1 MQIPY
6 ISRISVSELAVP
18 LVFKM
23 VLKIGILATALVF
36 TSSATLAGGVLSA
49 NKKVTTNTPKSNA
62 LPVLQKHATSVSNAS
77 GGNYT
82 VDWVVQYANTSGQ
95 TITNA
100 TVKDGAIS
108 TIIPGSLQ
116 QPAGWTGVTSS
127 GNTIATWTGAS
138 VPPFGVMAAPIVT
151 SGFSGMPAVSGKDGY
166 IPIPYNHSTGQ
177 RIYMFNHGPG
187 VNETGTLVNFQCAKA
202 SGGACVGWPKNAPAG
217 DSSGENFNSFSNLYE
232 EYAIVGSRLY
242 YAVNKASNFT
252 FGIACF
258 DLETETECGYTPLGK
273 IKATAL
279 AGNTSVKDV
288 SSTTLVTANLTRDA
302 ILLGPWLVNNE
313 LYFGDFN
320 GNVYCAKAGLTLST
334 CMGGTYYLPTST
346 IQLTTPVYD
355 KTYKYGSTSYAHNQY
370 IMGRVVGNKLYF
382 ATSTRVKHPV
392 TNLPADEGWAYINC
406 LNATTKTAC
415 WAGGLPTKGDGV
427 HNYKLGRNGGALSL
441 TNNPANNFIYYDA
454 GGNAKALCQ
463 YTEASTNSAATTNTI
478 NSKQCFDLT
487 TGASF
492 ASGGAMAFT
501 LAPPRLG
508 YGTEVHIGTRT
519 YIPDYAN
526 DNVHCWDWATSTA
539 CDSSS
544 KKYFAKSTSSAE
556 NYALNVDTNGCVW
569 AYGNLGVLWNFDP
582 NNLDKDGV
590 AKPCGGSGNF
600 TQTFQPLTYC
610 SGAKP
615 FHWLSVAVT
624 GAPIT
629 NYTAFTINVLHPTSN
644 AVLLTQNLM
653 PAGPMLVDISSLD
666 AQTLSQ
672 PLKIEVVYTP
682 KPNVHDK
689 PILEVHYDGP
699 PMEFCFK
706 SEHKCDQGPITNKVS
721 TEFPD
726 NQSARAS
733 FGGQSNA
740 KAKLYTAQ
748 ANAPTAPGC
757 PSTCGTAGQPLCPL
771 CDCLGNPVPVCGTPG
786 QPPCPKCGQVG
797 QPPCPACGQAG
808 QPLCPDCTATPAN
821 GGGTVTPKNASQP
834 RSSATNSSIYK

>member
-1 MQIPY
+1 MHINALLSDVLARAYQF
-6 ISRISVSELAVP
+6 SSSLFALALTLTLVSNAALAD
-18 LVFKM
+18 
-23 VLKIGILATALVF
+23 
-36 TSSATLAGGVLSA
+36 GVLVA
-49 NKKVTTNTPKSNA
+49 NKPAQKYSTKNSAQTGGTNS

-100 TVKDGAIS
+100 TVKDGPIS

-116 QPAGWTGVTSS
+116 QPAGWTGATSAS
-127 GNTIATWTGAS
+127 NTMATWTGAS
-138 VPPFGVMAAPIVT
+138 VPPFGVMTAPIAA
-151 SGFSGMPAVSGKDGY
+151 SGFGGMPALKGQDGY

-177 RIYMFNHGPG
+177 RIYMFNHGPN
-187 VNETGTLVNFQCAKA
+187 VSNNFQCAKA
-202 SGGACVGWPKNAPAG
+202 SGGACAGWPKPAPIG
-217 DSSGENFNSFSNLYE
+217 DSSGDKFNSFSNLYE
-232 EYAIVGSRLY
+232 QYAIVGSRIY
-242 YAVNKASNFT
+242 YAVNKTSNFT
-252 FGIACF
+252 FGVACF
-258 DLETETECGYTPLGK
+258 DLEAEIECGYTPLGK
-273 IKATAL
+273 TKANSL
-279 AGNTSVKDV
+279 LGNTSIKDV
-288 SSTTLVTANLTRDA
+288 SSTTLTTANLTKEA

-320 GNVYCAKAGLTLST
+320 GNVYCATVGSTLST
-334 CMGGTYYLPTST
+334 CVGGTYYLPTST
-346 IQLTTPVYD
+346 IQLSTPTYD
-355 KTYKYGSTSYAHNQY
+355 NSYKYGNVPYGHNQY
-370 IMGRVVGNKLYF
+370 IMGRVVGSKLYF

-392 TNLPADEGWAYINC
+392 TNLLADEGFSYINC
-406 LNATTKTAC
+406 LNTSTKTAC
-415 WAGGLPTKGDGV
+415 WTGGSPTKGNGIY
-427 HNYKLGRNGGALSL
+427 NYKLGRNGGALSL
-441 TNNPANNFIYYDA
+441 TNSPANNFIYYDA

-463 YTEASTNSAATTNTI
+463 YTEASTNSAAITNTI
-478 NSKQCFDLT
+478 NSKQCFDLS

-492 ASGGAMAFT
+492 SPGGAMVFSP
-501 LAPPRLG
+501 APPVLG

-519 YIPDYAN
+519 YIPDYARE
-526 DNVHCWDWATSTA
+526 NVHCWDWASNTN
-539 CDSSS
+539 CDSSA

-556 NYALNVDTNGCVW
+556 NYALNVDTDGCVW
-569 AYGNLGVLWNFDP
+569 AYGNAGVLWNFAP

-629 NYTAFTINVLHPTSN
+629 NYTKFIIKVIDSSN
-644 AVLLTQNLM
+644 NSTLLTKDLM

-672 PLKIEVVYTP
+672 PLKIEIEYSP
-682 KPNVHDK
+682 KPNVNDK
-689 PILEVHYDGP
+689 PTLEVRYDAP

-706 SEHKCDQGPITNKVS
+706 SEHKCEQGQITNNVS
-721 TEFPD
+721 TEID
-726 NQSARAS
+726 QTQNARTT
-733 FGGQSNA
+733 FGRST

-748 ANAPTAPGC
+748 ATAPAAPGC
-757 PSTCGTAGQPLCPL
+757 PSTCGTAGNPLCPL

-786 QPPCPKCGQVG
+786 QPPCPKCGQAG

-808 QPLCPDCTATPAN
+808 QPPCPDCTVPPTN
-821 GGGTVTPKNASQP
+821 GGGTGAPKNASQQ
-834 RSSATNSSIYK
+834 RSSTSNSSIFK